1 MYFDT
6 VLLLILVSCG
16 YYIRKCARINILG
29 TFSHITGK
37 YQYLPCN
44 INIAGQT
51 GNHIVALN
59 GFINPLQQP
68 QCSELRSASRRKW

>member
-16 YYIRKCARINILG
+16 YYIRKCARINFLG

-44 INIAGQT
+44 ILLQGKLILT
-51 GNHIVALN
+51 LLPERFYCALAA
-59 GFINPLQQP
+59 
-68 QCSELRSASRRKW
+68 ASMF